1 MTSFDKAPRAGRWA
15 LMVFSAALLSTGA
28 LAQGS
33 PGTAVAPAKPAAK
46 STANK
51 PAKARVP
58 LLVEQRAIDLIKGAS
73 ARLAAAKS
81 MSFTAIVDIE
91 YPSKLGP
98 PLAYPVRYDV
108 AMARPDRLRILQSG
122 AGPAN
127 EFYYDGKLIL
137 AYAPEA
143 NLAAIADAPP
153 TIEGALRFALEK
165 AAIFY
170 PFTDLLLPDP
180 YAVMTDKVLHAFYV
194 GPSGAVGGVP
204 TEAVA
209 WATND
214 AFFQMW
220 VGTDD
225 KLPRRIRAMFAN
237 DPLKLR
243 HDMLLSNWQMDV
255 THAEGSFT
263 SPKARAAQRMPFA
276 KPVAVPPPA
285 GSTPAAKA
293 AKPAR
298 PAAGA
303 PAAKTP

>member
-1 MTSFDKAPRAGRWA
+1 MRPIHAAVSRTAAILACLVLAGSA
-15 LMVFSAALLSTGA
+15 LVQGASAAT
-28 LAQGS
+28 
-33 PGTAVAPAKPAAK
+33 VPARP
-46 STANK
+46 
-51 PAKARVP
+51 PAKASKVP
-58 LLVEQRAIDLIKGAS
+58 LLIEPRAIDLIKATSG
-73 ARLAAAKS
+73 RLAAAKS
-81 MSFTAIVDIE
+81 MSFTAIVDVE

-98 PLAYPVRYDV
+98 PLAYPVCYDV

-127 EFYYDGKLIL
+127 EFYYDGKVIV

-143 NLAAIADAPP
+143 NLAAVADAPP
-153 TIEGALRFALEK
+153 TIEGALKFALEK

-180 YAVMTDKVLHAFYV
+180 YAVMTDKVLHAFYI

-214 AFFQMW
+214 VFFQMW
-220 VGTDD
+220 VGTED

-243 HDMLLSNWQMDV
+243 HDMQLSNWQIDV
-255 THAEGSFT
+255 THAEGSFA
-263 SPKARAAQRMPFA
+263 SPKAQAAPRMPFA
-276 KPVAVPPPA
+276 KPVAVPQPA
-285 GSTPAAKA
+285 GKA
-293 AKPAR
+293 APKPAR
-298 PAAGA
+298 PAASA
-303 PAAKTP
+303 PTAKTP

>member
-1 MTSFDKAPRAGRWA
+1 M
-15 LMVFSAALLSTGA
+15 LFSAALLSTGA

-33 PGTAVAPAKPAAK
+33 PGTAAAPAKA
-46 STANK
+46 TANK

-58 LLVEQRAIDLIKGAS
+58 LLVEQRAIDLIKLAS
-73 ARLAAAKS
+73 ARLAAARS

-153 TIEGALRFALEK
+153 TIEGALRFAFDK

-180 YAVMTDKVLHAFYV
+180 YAAMTDKVLHAFYV

-243 HDMLLSNWQMDV
+243 NDMLLSDWQLDA
-255 THAEGSFT
+255 THAEGTFA
-263 SPKARAAQRMPFA
+263 SPKAQAAQRMPFA

-285 GSTPAAKA
+285 GSKP
-293 AKPAR
+293 AKPV
-298 PAAGA
+298 PGA

>member
-1 MTSFDKAPRAGRWA
+1 MTSIPKAPRAGRWA
-15 LMVFSAALLSTGA
+15 LMFVSAALLSAGA

-33 PGTAVAPAKPAAK
+33 PGTAAAPAKPAAK
-46 STANK
+46 STTK
-51 PAKARVP
+51 PPAKARVP
-58 LLVEQRAIDLIKGAS
+58 LLVEQRAIDLIKTAS
-73 ARLAAAKS
+73 ARLAAAKA

-153 TIEGALRFALEK
+153 TIEGALRFAFEK
-165 AAIFY
+165 AAIFF

-180 YAVMTDKVLHAFYV
+180 YAVMTDKVLHAFYI

-214 AFFQMW
+214 VFFQMW

-243 HDMLLSNWQMDV
+243 HDMQLSNWQLDV
-255 THAEGSFT
+255 THAEGTFA
-263 SPKARAAQRMPFA
+263 SPKAQAAQRMPFA

-285 GSTPAAKA
+285 GSKPAAKA
-293 AKPAR
+293 VKPAKPA
-298 PAAGA
+298 ASA
-303 PAAKTP
+303 PAAKTS

>member
-1 MTSFDKAPRAGRWA
+1 MTKPNPPVGARAA
-15 LMVFSAALLSTGA
+15 AALACLLLAGSA

-33 PGTAVAPAKPAAK
+33 APAAK
-46 STANK
+46 PTQAA
-51 PAKARVP
+51 AKAAKPRIP
-58 LLVEQRAIDLIKGAS
+58 LLVEQRAIDLIKAAS
-73 ARLAAAKS
+73 ARIAAAKT

-91 YPSKLGP
+91 YPSRLGP

-108 AMARPDRLRILQSG
+108 SMARPDRLRILQSG

-127 EFYYDGKLIL
+127 EFYYDGKVIL

-180 YAVMTDKVLHAFYV
+180 YAVMTDKVLHAFYI

-220 VGTDD
+220 VGTED

-243 HDMLLSNWQMDV
+243 HDMQLSNWQLDV
-255 THAEGSFT
+255 THAEGSFA
-263 SPKARAAQRMPFA
+263 SPKAQAAQRMPFA
-276 KPVAVPPPA
+276 KPVAAPPPPA
-285 GSTPAAKA
+285 GKVAPKRAQPAAS
-293 AKPAR
+293 
-298 PAAGA
+298 A
-303 PAAKTP
+303 PKTKTP

>member
-1 MTSFDKAPRAGRWA
+1 MTFIPAAPRAGRWA
-15 LMVFSAALLSTGA
+15 LMLVGAALLSTGA

-33 PGTAVAPAKPAAK
+33 PGTAAAPAKPAAP
-46 STANK
+46 STAK
-51 PAKARVP
+51 APAKARVP
-58 LLVEQRAIDLIKGAS
+58 LLVEQRAIDLIKAAS
-73 ARLAAAKS
+73 ARLAAARS
-81 MSFTAIVDIE
+81 MSFTAIVDVE

-127 EFYYDGKLIL
+127 EFYYDGKLVL

-143 NLAAIADAPP
+143 KLAAIADAPP
-153 TIEGALRFALEK
+153 TIEGALKFAFEK

-180 YAVMTDKVLHAFYV
+180 YAVMTDKVLHAFYI
-194 GPSGAVGGVP
+194 GSSGAVGGVP

-209 WATND
+209 WATNEV
-214 AFFQMW
+214 FFQMW
-220 VGTDD
+220 VGTED

-243 HDMLLSNWQMDV
+243 HDMQLSNWQLDV
-255 THAEGSFT
+255 AHAEGTFA
-263 SPKARAAQRMPFA
+263 SPTAQAAQRMPFA

-285 GSTPAAKA
+285 GSPPAAKT
-293 AKPAR
+293 AKPAK
-298 PAAGA
+298 PAASA